1 MITAEQLKDIK
12 ERTEA
17 LNRYLD
23 IEGKKIQV
31 EEEQL
36 RTQAPGF
43 WDDQKAAEAQMK
55 KVKGL
60 QQWISGYNEV
70 KTLADE
76 VQLAFDFYKDEL
88 VTEEEVDD
96 AYVKAITA
104 VEAQEYASRG
114 SRPDGLC
121 AENQLRCRWYGEP
134 GLGKHADAYV
144 SALCRDSRL

>member
-55 KVKGL
+55 NCLLYTSPSPRPEGC
-60 QQWISGYNEV
+60 
-70 KTLADE
+70 
-76 VQLAFDFYKDEL
+76 
-88 VTEEEVDD
+88 
-96 AYVKAITA
+96 
-104 VEAQEYASRG
+104 RG
-114 SRPDGLC
+114 SD
-121 AENQLRCRWYGEP
+121 EE
-134 GLGKHADAYV
+134 
-144 SALCRDSRL
+144 SERLAAMDFRLQ

>member
-43 WDDQKAAEAQMK
+43 WDDQKAAEAQICEESERLAAMDFR
-55 KVKGL
+55 L
-60 QQWISGYNEV
+60 Q
-70 KTLADE
+70 
-76 VQLAFDFYKDEL
+76 
-88 VTEEEVDD
+88 
-96 AYVKAITA
+96 
-104 VEAQEYASRG
+104 
-114 SRPDGLC
+114 
-121 AENQLRCRWYGEP
+121 
-134 GLGKHADAYV
+134 
-144 SALCRDSRL
+144 

>member
-70 KTLADE
+70 RPWPMRYNWLSTFTKTTGD
-76 VQLAFDFYKDEL
+76 
-88 VTEEEVDD
+88 
-96 AYVKAITA
+96 
-104 VEAQEYASRG
+104 
-114 SRPDGLC
+114 
-121 AENQLRCRWYGEP
+121 
-134 GLGKHADAYV
+134 
-144 SALCRDSRL
+144 

>member
-1 MITAEQLKDIK
+1 MITLEQLKDVK

-17 LNRYLD
+17 LYRYLD

-60 QQWISGYNEV
+60 QQWIAGYNEI
-70 KTLADE
+70 KTLSE
-76 VQLAFDFYKDEL
+76 ELQLAFDFYKDEL
-88 VTEEEVDD
+88 VTEEEIDE
-96 AYVKAITA
+96 AYAKASTA
-104 VEAQEYASRG
+104 IDELELKNMLRDEADQMDCVLKINSGAGGTESRTG
-114 SRPDGLC
+114 QAC
-121 AENQLRCRWYGEP
+121 
-134 GLGKHADAYV
+134 
-144 SALCRDSRL
+144 

>member
-88 VTEEEVDD
+88 VTV
-96 AYVKAITA
+96 
-104 VEAQEYASRG
+104 
-114 SRPDGLC
+114 
-121 AENQLRCRWYGEP
+121 
-134 GLGKHADAYV
+134 
-144 SALCRDSRL
+144 

>member
-43 WDDQKAAEAQMK
+43 WDDQKAAEAQIEESERLAAMDFR
-55 KVKGL
+55 L
-60 QQWISGYNEV
+60 Q
-70 KTLADE
+70 
-76 VQLAFDFYKDEL
+76 
-88 VTEEEVDD
+88 
-96 AYVKAITA
+96 
-104 VEAQEYASRG
+104 
-114 SRPDGLC
+114 
-121 AENQLRCRWYGEP
+121 
-134 GLGKHADAYV
+134 
-144 SALCRDSRL
+144 